1 MAKVGQWDFTSHG
14 QNFHQN
20 LCNLACEYPEEFE
33 ICDVENNP
41 RYGDLSTIMPM
52 SWRFL
57 TMLDPQVDVA
67 FACDLRQSKIIP
79 IQFEHKMKSIKKI
92 LRSPRT
98 LQFGRDLTQYENLG
112 VLQGIWMVKLT
123 PNIRQRFFKHIL
135 NFIHE
140 ELNLTKKW
148 FNIPT

>member
-1 MAKVGQWDFTSHG
+1 MHG
-14 QNFHQN
+14 QNFHQIKGRS
-20 LCNLACEYPEEFE
+20 NLACEYPEEFE

-79 IQFEHKMKSIKKI
+79 IQFEHKIKSIQKKI
-92 LRSPRT
+92 NCVQ
-98 LQFGRDLTQYENLG
+98 QFY
-112 VLQGIWMVKLT
+112 
-123 PNIRQRFFKHIL
+123 F
-135 NFIHE
+135 
-140 ELNLTKKW
+140 
-148 FNIPT
+148 

>member
-1 MAKVGQWDFTSHG
+1 M
-14 QNFHQN
+14 
-20 LCNLACEYPEEFE
+20 
-33 ICDVENNP
+33 
-41 RYGDLSTIMPM
+41 IMPM

-140 ELNLTKKW
+140 ELNLTKK
-148 FNIPT
+148 

>member
-1 MAKVGQWDFTSHG
+1 M
-14 QNFHQN
+14 
-20 LCNLACEYPEEFE
+20 
-33 ICDVENNP
+33 ENNP

-67 FACDLRQSKIIP
+67 FAYDLRQSKIIP

-123 PNIRQRFFKHIL
+123 PNMRQRFFKHIL

-140 ELNLTKKW
+140 ELNLTKK
-148 FNIPT
+148 

>member
-1 MAKVGQWDFTSHG
+1 MRLYVAWSKISS
-14 QNFHQN
+14 NKRNN

-79 IQFEHKMKSIKKI
+79 IQFEHKIKSIQKI
-92 LRSPRT
+92 LKSPKT
-98 LQFGRDLTQYENLG
+98 LQFGRNLTQYDNLG
-112 VLQGIWMVKLT
+112 VLKGIWMVKLT
-123 PNIRQRFFKHIL
+123 PNIQQRFFKHIL
-135 NFIHE
+135 NFIHD
-140 ELNLTKKW
+140 ELNSTKK
-148 FNIPT
+148 